1 MEKRMNG
8 DVRRSIERAG
18 LRYWEVA
25 ARCGVTGW
33 TFSVW
38 LRQELSPARKQQ
50 IEQAI
55 ASLAAER
62 AQTATA

>member
-1 MEKRMNG
+1 MEKINM
-8 DVRRSIERAG
+8 DVRKAIERAG

-38 LRQELSPARKQQ
+38 LRQELSAARKQQ

-62 AQTATA
+62 AQTAIA